1 MFILTQVC
9 VSSLKLEG
17 KHCADVASKMQRLQ
31 NHEVKGVYKYVEGLT
46 KLLDNF
52 FCLRSLLYAVNDM
65 LCYLKL
71 QHGQWWHG
79 TVAHSKVHSAK
90 EGALLER

>member
-9 VSSLKLEG
+9 VSGLKLEG
-17 KHCADVASKMQRLQ
+17 KHCADVASKMRRLQ
-31 NHEVKGVYKYVEGLT
+31 NHEVKGVYKNVEGLT
-46 KLLDNF
+46 KLSDNL
-52 FCLRSLLYAVNDM
+52 FCLQNLSYAENHM
-65 LCYLKL
+65 LCHLKL

-90 EGALLER
+90 EGVLLER

>member
-9 VSSLKLEG
+9 VSGLQLEG
-17 KHCADVASKMQRLQ
+17 KHCADIASKMQRLQ

-52 FCLRSLLYAVNDM
+52 FFVFKAFRMQKMTCCA
-65 LCYLKL
+65 
-71 QHGQWWHG
+71 
-79 TVAHSKVHSAK
+79 T
-90 EGALLER
+90 